1 MQISLEL
8 RMRKLVFCP
17 GCQHRISEVT
27 DLCPSCGSSLAA
39 GHLGELALIF
49 GGAIVLVSLLGP
61 WSGVHTRTP
70 AVADSIQTEE
80 REIEEVVQAVT
91 GKSGEVTVDAEGKA
105 TIVYAASDGPV
116 GESTKDAVRT
126 KTRDIVAGIFEDE
139 RLKSIQDL
147 VLEPECAPIDGGEGG
162 PLRPAAECELERVVA
177 QQVRWDRV
185 SGQRFEE
192 LLRSKGRFEWLLPQI
207 EGTTH

>member
-1 MQISLEL
+1 
-8 RMRKLVFCP
+8 MRKLVFCP

-27 DLCPSCGSSLAA
+27 DLCPSCGSSLEA
-39 GHLGELALIF
+39 GHLGELALIL
-49 GGAIVLVSLLGP
+49 GGAIVLVSLLGL
-61 WSGVHTRTP
+61 WSGGLTRTP
-70 AVADSIQTEE
+70 GGLADSIQKEE

-126 KTRDIVAGIFEDE
+126 KTRDIVAGIFKDE
-139 RLKSIQDL
+139 RLKSIQDI
-147 VLEPECAPIDGGEGG
+147 VVEPECAPIDADENGH
-162 PLRPAAECELERVVA
+162 LRPAAECELERAVA
-177 QQVRWDRV
+177 QQISWERV

-192 LLRSKGRFEWLLPQI
+192 LLRSRGRFEWLLPQL
-207 EGTTH
+207 EVTTH